1 MTIITVLLTGFL
13 GQILGI
19 DDLDAVIQTIWDARE
34 KWFFIGLKLGIKK
47 DKLEDIKREHSN
59 VDDRF
64 TEMLMNWLSNDE
76 TTYTC
81 TWGAMAT
88 ALRSP
93 SVRLGHL
100 ADKLPM

>member
-1 MTIITVLLTGFL
+1 M
-13 GQILGI
+13 
-19 DDLDAVIQTIWDARE
+19 E
-34 KWFFIGLKLGIKK
+34 KWLFIGLKLGIKK

-88 ALRSP
+88 ALQSP

-100 ADKLPM
+100 ADKLPK